1 MLCFGCLDNWNVIN
15 GGHSEP
21 GSCGCRHSASPNA
34 ASTCYRGDGNRVR
47 LQVTCTPCPV
57 AARGGKCCREA
68 ETVLYGVQFHTLL
81 RVARA
86 AEQLGSGYGF
96 VGLQPGACPRRDLVP
111 WAPLDPRVKPA
122 GRDVNRLHRLARQTL
137 LIVRSGIT
145 CVDAFGDCDRIPE
158 PGSNSGGEREQHAA
172 GFRSW
177 AAHIR

>member
-1 MLCFGCLDNWNVIN
+1 MPLLLGSRSADRPKLFIKSRFMRFLPASIMASVTPLAKMLCFGCLDNWNVIN

-57 AARGGKCCREA
+57 AARGGKCCRVA

-96 VGLQPGACPRRDLVP
+96 VGLQPGACPRQSPGPCPGVRPGGTWFLGHPWTRGSSPRD
-111 WAPLDPRVKPA
+111 
-122 GRDVNRLHRLARQTL
+122 GM
-137 LIVRSGIT
+137 
-145 CVDAFGDCDRIPE
+145 
-158 PGSNSGGEREQHAA
+158 
-172 GFRSW
+172 
-177 AAHIR
+177 